1 MRLKVITASLLW
13 ALHGGLWAADAGAKL
28 DLRLQP
34 EQGAYELYD
43 VKRGEA
49 ILQGAKIGFEIAPY
63 VELAE
68 VAPDK
73 TEIQV
78 EAKEYA
84 SRPGTSRVGD
94 ARTLVFREEGV
105 GELEVRFTL
114 PPEAAHLEM
123 GFAFRNL
130 GEKPVRLRKVT
141 VADGTFLPKPDRASL
156 RLLAGNSGAGAT
168 KVVRSSTLNSEN
180 NLLCFFADPAAPR
193 ALVAGGLTY
202 ADFRK
207 HVAVDQRRLTLSA
220 QDPVGKRIDPGS
232 RYESADRFY
241 LDGLTDNPFAALER
255 YARITEAARGIHLH
269 YYTMPSVCMWFLA
282 VKHFGGDT
290 VAENSSV
297 GAVAEMQRIADSG
310 FLKYSPVA
318 VRLVPDNYEQNNQQG
333 WWDDEHW
340 QTLGRKERCIV
351 DHHYKAPYET
361 TAKWAR
367 KVRELGGIPITYFQP
382 GIRSEDYAKA
392 FPGHMLYNQSQ
403 KLILKAGK
411 PAIESHA
418 IMGAIYGKLRAEAY
432 DYTDPDFLAHWREV
446 NRNLKRGGVQG
457 VFYDYP
463 EYAFAARGGQE
474 DRYATA
480 TAAYRTLYRV
490 AREELGEEAYLQ
502 ERIGPGSDA
511 TLEFVNSVRTAGDNN
526 VLSPDI
532 LELTAMRWYKNR
544 RLTNYDMDGKA
555 LLATGSGNTRH
566 LSPLQRRAV
575 LTMSYVVSGRLLLTE
590 SFRLFDQEVLHDLSR
605 VFPFHAT
612 PLSARP
618 LDAFALAAEP
628 SASGV
633 GAASSRPGVYDFGI
647 SEDWHQL
654 VLYGKKQFHVPLSG
668 DTAFGA
674 LGLNSGREY
683 HLYDFW
689 NDAYLGK
696 LRGDS
701 ALKQELQPDEARMFS
716 IHAVQSQPQWL
727 STDRHVMQG
736 YVDLVTKPS
745 WDAAQRTLSGTSDVV
760 GGEPYRITIA
770 LNGAS
775 PTGAEVKAGS
785 ATVTI
790 RPDQPELADLVIVAA
805 ENQQVAWTVRFK

>member
-1 MRLKVITASLLW
+1 MKLKVITASLLL
-13 ALHGGLWAADAGAKL
+13 ALHGGLWAGDAGAKL
-28 DLRLQP
+28 ELRLQP
-34 EQGAYELYD
+34 EQGAYALDD

-49 ILQGAKIGFEIAPY
+49 ILQGAKIGFEVAPY

-73 TEIQV
+73 TEI
-78 EAKEYA
+78 ETETKEYA
-84 SRPGTSRVGD
+84 SSPGTCRLGD
-94 ARTLVFREEGV
+94 AGRLIFREEGV
-105 GELEVRFTL
+105 GELEIRFTL

-123 GFAFRNL
+123 GFSFRNI
-130 GEKPVRLRKVT
+130 GDKPVRLRKVT
-141 VADGTFLPKPDRASL
+141 VTDGTFLPKPDRASL
-156 RLLAGNSGAGAT
+156 RLLAGNSGAGTT
-168 KVVRSSTLNSEN
+168 KVVRSSKLNSEN
-180 NLLCFFADPAAPR
+180 NLLCFFADRAAPR
-193 ALVAGGLTY
+193 SLVAGALTY

-207 HVAVDQRRLTLSA
+207 YVAIDNKRLTLSA
-220 QDPVGKRIDPGS
+220 RDPVGRRVDPGS

-241 LDGLTDNPFAALER
+241 LDGLTDNPFEALER
-255 YARITEAARGIHLH
+255 YARVTAAARGIKLH

-318 VRLVPDNYEQNNQQG
+318 VRLVPDNYEVNNEQG
-333 WWDDEHW
+333 WWDDKHW
-340 QTLGRKERCIV
+340 QMHGRKERCIV

-361 TAKWAR
+361 TEKWAR

-382 GIRSEDYAKA
+382 GIRSEDYAKV

-403 KLILKAGK
+403 KLILRNGQSVLD
-411 PAIESHA
+411 PHA
-418 IMGAIYGKLRAEAY
+418 IMGKIYGKLRAESY

-446 NRNLKRGGVQG
+446 NRNLKRDGVQG

-490 AREELGEEAYLQ
+490 AREELGKEVYLQ

-526 VLSPDI
+526 VLNPDI

-555 LLATGSGNTRH
+555 LLATGSGNTKR

-575 LTMSYVVSGRLLLTE
+575 LTMSYAVTGRLLLTE
-590 SFRLFDQEVLHDLSR
+590 SFRLFDKEVLHDLSR

-618 LDAFALAAEP
+618 LDAFALTTEP
-628 SASGV
+628 SDS
-633 GAASSRPGVYDFGI
+633 AAGSRPGVYDFGI

-654 VLYGKKQFHVPLSG
+654 VLYGKKEFLVPLSG
-668 DTAFGA
+668 DTAFGT
-674 LGLNSGREY
+674 LGLKPGREY

-689 NDAYLGK
+689 NDAYVGK
-696 LRGDS
+696 FRGDCT
-701 ALKQELQPDEARMFS
+701 LQQELAPGEARMLS
-716 IHAVQSQPQWL
+716 IHAVQNHPQWI
-727 STDRHVMQG
+727 STDRHLMQG
-736 YVDLVTKPS
+736 YVDLIKKPT
-745 WDAAQRTLSGTSDVV
+745 WDAARRTLSGTSAVV
-760 GGEPYRITIA
+760 GHEPYRVTIA

-775 PTGAEVKAGS
+775 PAGADAKDAKATL
-785 ATVTI
+785 TV
-790 RPDQPELADLVIVAA
+790 RKQQPELADLVIEA
-805 ENQQVAWTVRFK
+805 EKNKTVLWTVRF